1 MTIELIRSLGKK
13 PSRRKPSV
21 KPNLGVAVSSLPI
34 HFGGSDCFLRW
45 NT

>member
-1 MTIELIRSLGKK
+1 MTIEADQVAGK

-34 HFGGSDCFLRW
+34 HLGGSDCFLRR